1 MFKSFLKLLL
11 YESIMMMVLTIAACI
26 AVLIQMLFGVK
37 TGTDSSFFFSST
49 YYDYNLLMYI
59 LGLVIYF
66 FVMITII
73 KKFGGK
79 LDLIKKL
86 GIAYKVMACIYDLIW
101 GFAMFA
107 FLGLLHFHV
116 LGMTISYKPERL
128 CLFSFVGLPVITA
141 LSIGF
146 VLIKSCLKK

>member
-11 YESIMMMVLTIAACI
+11 YESIMMMVLIIAACI

-79 LDLIKKL
+79 LDFIKKL
-86 GIAYKVMACIYDLIW
+86 GNAYKVMACIYDLIW

-116 LGMTISYKPERL
+116 LGMTISYKPEIL

>member
-1 MFKSFLKLLL
+1 MFKNFLKLLL

-37 TGTDSSFFFSST
+37 TGTDSSFFFSSI

-86 GIAYKVMACIYDLIW
+86 GTAYKVMACIYDLIW

-107 FLGLLHFHV
+107 FLGL
-116 LGMTISYKPERL
+116 
-128 CLFSFVGLPVITA
+128 
-141 LSIGF
+141 
-146 VLIKSCLKK
+146 

>member
-1 MFKSFLKLLL
+1 
-11 YESIMMMVLTIAACI
+11 
-26 AVLIQMLFGVK
+26 
-37 TGTDSSFFFSST
+37 
-49 YYDYNLLMYI
+49 MYI

-79 LDLIKKL
+79 LELIKKL
-86 GIAYKVMACIYDLIW
+86 GNAYKVMACIYDLLL

-107 FLGLLHFHV
+107 FLGLLHFLV
-116 LGMTISYKPERL
+116 LGMTISYKPEIL

-146 VLIKSCLKK
+146 VLIKLCLKK

>member
-1 MFKSFLKLLL
+1 
-11 YESIMMMVLTIAACI
+11 MVLTIAACI

-66 FVMITII
+66 FVMIIII

-86 GIAYKVMACIYDLIW
+86 GNAYKVMVC

-107 FLGLLHFHV
+107 FLGLLHFLV
-116 LGMTISYKPERL
+116 LGMTISYKPEIL

-146 VLIKSCLKK
+146 VLIKLCLKK

>member
-1 MFKSFLKLLL
+1 
-11 YESIMMMVLTIAACI
+11 
-26 AVLIQMLFGVK
+26 
-37 TGTDSSFFFSST
+37 
-49 YYDYNLLMYI
+49 MYI

-79 LDLIKKL
+79 LDFIKKL
-86 GIAYKVMACIYDLIW
+86 GNAYKVMACIYDLIW

-116 LGMTISYKPERL
+116 LGMTISYKPEIL

-146 VLIKSCLKK
+146 VLIKLCLKNRIIL

>member
-1 MFKSFLKLLL
+1 M
-11 YESIMMMVLTIAACI
+11 YCCI
-26 AVLIQMLFGVK
+26 NSDVVWCKDRYRQFI
-37 TGTDSSFFFSST
+37 FFSST

-66 FVMITII
+66 FVMIIII

-86 GIAYKVMACIYDLIW
+86 GNAYKVMACIYDLIW

-107 FLGLLHFHV
+107 FLGLLHFLV
-116 LGMTISYKPERL
+116 LGMTISYKPEIL

>member
-37 TGTDSSFFFSST
+37 TGTDSSFFLSST
-49 YYDYNLLMYI
+49 YCDYNLLMYI

-86 GIAYKVMACIYDLIW
+86 GNVMACIYDLIW

-107 FLGLLHFHV
+107 FLGLLHFLV
-116 LGMTISYKPERL
+116 LGMTISYKPEIL

-146 VLIKSCLKK
+146 VLIKLCLKK